1 MNLLSMT
8 ENFYHTK
15 EQAEYV
21 AACLSDEDWVAKV
34 RFTGFKYVVD
44 VYEINTGEPVKLFA

>member
-1 MNLLSMT
+1 MNLSMT

-34 RFTGFKYVVD
+34 RFTGSKYVVD
-44 VYEINTGEPVKLFA
+44 VYEINTGGPVKLFA